1 VTQNRRPSPS
11 DPRPEAGADR
21 FWGQFSQAGSARSRA
36 GGAGRGRPGDGDP
49 AAPEPETGA
58 EDRDFGRHGHGEC
71 LEWCPICRS
80 AELFRNAVT
89 PELREQAEALQREAM
104 TVFQAFL
111 AAYSERTAR
120 TGQPG
125 PSSAGETGPPSGD
138 KPDPDAGRGRE
149 VTDIPLD

>member
-1 VTQNRRPSPS
+1 MTQNRRQSPS
-11 DPRPEAGADR
+11 ESRPEAGADR
-21 FWGQFSQAGSARSRA
+21 FWGQFAQAGSGRTRS
-36 GGAGRGRPGDGDP
+36 GDTGPDGPGDRDP
-49 AAPEPETGA
+49 AGPEPETGA
-58 EDRDFGRHGHGEC
+58 EDRDSGRHGHGEC

-89 PELREQAEALQREAM
+89 PEIREQAEALQKEAM

-125 PSSAGETGPPSGD
+125 PSSAGENGPPSGD
-138 KPDPDAGRGRE
+138 KPGPETAPGRE